1 MPGVSQSPSTTLEE
15 LGTRWSTITADLED
29 LFTMRRALFDH
40 GYALGV
46 APRDLSDAA
55 GVSGTFLRS
64 DLGTAPKSGS
74 GTTAEKLDLLE
85 NLLTVAKR
93 ITSVQADKAAVR
105 EQIDQ
110 EVAQRVATG
119 DDCTTATLA
128 RESRLSTATI
138 DRIRRE
144 LKSS

>member
-1 MPGVSQSPSTTLEE
+1 MPEISQSPSTALED
-15 LGTRWSTITADLED
+15 LGARWSTITADLED

-64 DLGTAPKSGS
+64 DLGAAPISGS
-74 GTTAEKLDLLE
+74 GSTAEKLDLLE

-93 ITSVQADKAAVR
+93 ITALQADKAAVR

-110 EVAQRVATG
+110 EVARRVAGG
-119 DDCTTATLA
+119 DNCTTATLA
-128 RESRLSTATI
+128 QESQLSTATI
-138 DRIRRE
+138 DRIRKE